1 MQDFLDVILSR
12 RSTKSFIPD
21 KYLPNDILEKII
33 DAGRHSPTGM
43 NKQSPIIIA
52 VTDKKIRDELS
63 KDNALVR
70 GVHSDPYYGAPTI
83 LCVLAKKDVH
93 TYIYDG
99 SIVMENM
106 MLAAHSLGVGSC
118 WIHRAKQ
125 VFEMPKWK
133 EFLSSLGIEG
143 EYEGIG
149 NLALGYKTEEYSPK
163 EKTLKPDWVYYV
175 K

>member
-1 MQDFLDVILSR
+1 MKDFLQVITSR
-12 RSTKSFIPD
+12 RSTKSFVKDRYPEKDLI
-21 KYLPNDILEKII
+21 EKII
-33 DAGRHSPTGM
+33 EAGKNSPTGM

-63 KDNALVR
+63 SDNALVR
-70 GVHSDPYYGAPTI
+70 GVLSDPYYGAPVI

-99 SIVMENM
+99 SIVMQNM
-106 MLAAHSLGVGSC
+106 MLAAHSLGLGSC

-125 VFEMPKWK
+125 VFEMPKWQ
-133 EFLSSLGIEG
+133 EFIKSLGIEG

-149 NLALGYKTEEYSPK
+149 NLALGYRADDYKPK

-175 K
+175 